1 MSFFSSADS
10 SKHSR
15 EAHLSGQ
22 LYFQEPTSMIPP
34 LALQEALDAKKP
46 GRSHDNH
53 DSISII
59 LHISLLVFLFNIDPM
74 ITMIQQSTPMI
85 QRQCISHS
93 NASRSICTS
102 LGSLC
107 GSRQQG
113 LKFSCFSISFMAK
126 QRIVMRQ
133 VSWLFGCTTAGKPRS
148 MLVEVWVSQGVGQW

>member
-1 MSFFSSADS
+1 
-10 SKHSR
+10 
-15 EAHLSGQ
+15 
-22 LYFQEPTSMIPP
+22 MIPP